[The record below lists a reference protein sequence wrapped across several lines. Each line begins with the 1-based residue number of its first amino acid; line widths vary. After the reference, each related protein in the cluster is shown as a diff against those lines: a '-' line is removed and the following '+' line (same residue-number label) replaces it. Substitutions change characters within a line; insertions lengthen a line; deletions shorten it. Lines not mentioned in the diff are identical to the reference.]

1 MWTKRH
7 SLYGDESCK
16 FFRSWLITAS
26 PADVEIKSQNYHK
39 ELDMFHK
46 GMLKLSWYMRGG
58 VSISEI
64 HDMPAEHIGHL
75 NSIIDDNFEMSKKAG
90 TPIL

>member
-1 MWTKRH
+1 
-7 SLYGDESCK
+7 
-16 FFRSWLITAS
+16 
-26 PADVEIKSQNYHK
+26 
-39 ELDMFHK
+39 MFHK

-90 TPIL
+90 TTIL